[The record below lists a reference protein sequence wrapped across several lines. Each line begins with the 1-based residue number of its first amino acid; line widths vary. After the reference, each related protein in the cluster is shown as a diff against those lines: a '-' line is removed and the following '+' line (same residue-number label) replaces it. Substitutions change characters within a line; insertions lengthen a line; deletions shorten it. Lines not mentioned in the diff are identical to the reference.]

1 METAAWLTSSG
12 FDANMLLKG
21 VRVVRS
27 VPIDFYLPIWRSF
40 ALFPIKWLTGNFIT
54 TLIA

>member
-40 ALFPIKWLTGNFIT
+40 PLFPIKWLTGNFIT